1 MTHVGEEI
9 RPPEDETVPLGR
21 VVVYCLA
28 IMIIAAAI
36 IHFAVAAKYVQQYW
50 LFGASTLVVAWL
62 QALWAIA
69 VIARPSRALLVGGGC
84 LNAVVLAGY
93 ILTLTTG
100 DAVGRAP
107 NAAGLSGFGD
117 GLCAA
122 LEAIAVAGCAWLVMA
137 KVSHRVRRRR
147 LIMAPAATGGVTAV
161 LLSTA
166 LAVASPGSA
175 ASTTGSS
182 AAGTGSA
189 MHMPGMSASAMAIK
203 LPTTSPAGDITMPDP
218 DMQMAAGMKMA
229 SSAACVATPTAQ
241 QQRAAVSL
249 VDTSWKDSE
258 KYQSLAVALAAGYR
272 PITPTG
278 ASVVHYLNPSYYRAT
293 LMGGP
298 VLDTTDPQSLVYA
311 NTPKGAVLVAAMY
324 ITSPGGPTPQPGGC
338 LTQWHVHTNLC
349 LTRGLGV
356 VGAVGPGRPTCPAP
370 VVHVLQGIRPVARRD
385 GPGQS
390 GRHRRPHHLVRA
402 DHRRSSRVGQCRVRH
417 RAAVPGDRHSLAP
430 DGQGGARRL
439 GVLVAGSLVDR

>member
-1 MTHVGEEI
+1 MTNTGEEI

-28 IMIIAAAI
+28 IMIIAAAV
-36 IHFAVAAKYVQQYW
+36 IHFAVAAKYVEQYW

-69 VIARPSRALLVGGGC
+69 VIAKPSRSVLASGVF
-84 LNAVVLAGY
+84 LNAAVLAGY

-122 LEAIAVAGCAWLVMA
+122 LEAVAVAGCAWLLMA
-137 KVSHRVRRRR
+137 NVSHRVRRRR
-147 LIMAPAATGGVTAV
+147 LIMAPAVTGGVTAV
-161 LLSTA
+161 LLSAA

-182 AAGTGSA
+182 ATGTGSA
-189 MHMPGMSASAMAIK
+189 MHMPGMSAAAMAIK
-203 LPTTSPAGDITMPDP
+203 LPTASPAGDITMPNP
-218 DMQMAAGMKMA
+218 NMQMARGMKMA
-229 SSAACVATPTAQ
+229 SSVPCVGTPTAQ
-241 QQRAAVSL
+241 QQQAAVSL
-249 VDTSWKDSE
+249 VNASWKDSE
-258 KYQSLAVALAAGYR
+258 KYQSLAAAKAAGYR

-278 ASVVHYLNPSYYRAT
+278 APVVHYLNPSYYRAT
-293 LMGGP
+293 LKGGP
-298 VLDTTDPQSLVYA
+298 VLDTADPQSLVYA
-311 NTPKGAVLVAAMY
+311 NTPKGAVLAAAMY

-349 LTRGLGV
+349 LTHGLGV
-356 VGAVGPGRPTCPAP
+356 VGAVGPRRPTCPP
-370 VVHVLQGIRPVARRD
+370 GSENRVTPPMIHVWFVPIPG
-385 GPGQS
+385 GPT
-390 GRHRRPHHLVRA
+390 
-402 DHRRSSRVGQCRVRH
+402 
-417 RAAVPGDRHSLAP
+417 AVDAP
-430 DGQGGARRL
+430 DPQVVQAAQQ
-439 GVLVAGSLVDR
+439 VAAPRNGTA